1 MSKILILIYGVVAY
15 AVGMGGLTFF
25 ILYVGG
31 WSFMPIHVD
40 SGEVGP
46 IGTAIMMNVGLILL
60 WGVQHSVMARPG
72 FKEIWTRVIP
82 KSIERSTYTLL
93 SGILMLVI
101 CLNWR
106 ALDGMLWDVESSIPQ
121 TILLVL
127 HVCGWVIAVIA
138 TFLINH
144 FELFGLQQVWLNFK
158 EKPEPSPSYTEKFL
172 YKIVRH
178 PLQMGILM
186 GLWFTPTMSMT
197 LFFLSA
203 TMTIY
208 IFIGLHFEE
217 KDLVKSLGESYA
229 DYQSR
234 VRKLLPIPK

>member
-1 MSKILILIYGVVAY
+1 M
-15 AVGMGGLTFF
+15 
-25 ILYVGG
+25 
-31 WSFMPIHVD
+31 
-40 SGEVGP
+40 
-46 IGTAIMMNVGLILL
+46 
-60 WGVQHSVMARPG
+60 
-72 FKEIWTRVIP
+72 
-82 KSIERSTYTLL
+82 
-93 SGILMLVI
+93 
-101 CLNWR
+101 
-106 ALDGMLWDVESSIPQ
+106 ESSIPQ